1 MMADIDNEFAEIDNL
16 LGEINFDKDDFIAN
30 NAPTD

>member
-1 MMADIDNEFAEIDNL
+1 MADIDNEFAEIDNL
-16 LGEINFDKDDFIAN
+16 LADMDLGKEEIKQ